1 MDSSCSGHSR
11 AKIYVDAQMSDY
23 ILLQGVTPSEL
34 LEKVSQYGEPFGY
47 QEERD
52 GLIVHDLTPAV
63 GQEATQSSYG
73 RAEFLPHTDAAF
85 LPLEERPAKLAL
97 LGLNNDAQSATLIYR
112 LTDVLSHLDETT
124 IGKLE
129 QPLFEQIPPLTFQN
143 KLGSEPRK
151 GHRILS
157 RDENGQFVVAYSAQ
171 GTRGGEAPEVLEAFE
186 AALRKTTPIRFVIQ
200 PEELL
205 IFDNLHCLH
214 GREVIVGP
222 RHLQRVYLR

>member
-1 MDSSCSGHSR
+1 
-11 AKIYVDAQMSDY
+11 MSDY

-34 LEKVSQYGEPFGY
+34 LEKVQPYGQPFGY

-63 GQEATQSSYG
+63 GQEATQSSLG

-85 LPLEERPAKLAL
+85 LPVEERPARLAL
-97 LGLNNDAQSATLIYR
+97 LGINNDAKSATLIYR
-112 LTDVLSHLDETT
+112 LTDVLSHLDAETVE
-124 IGKLE
+124 KLQ
-129 QPLFEQIPPLTFQN
+129 QPLFEQIPPLTFQG
-143 KLGSEPRK
+143 KLGSDPRK
-151 GHRILS
+151 GHRIVT
-157 RDENGQFVVAYSAQ
+157 RDENGEFVVAYSAQ
-171 GTRGGEAPEVLEAFE
+171 GTRGGEAPEVLAAFE
-186 AALRKTTPIRFVIQ
+186 EALKATTPIRFVIG
-200 PEELL
+200 PEDLL